1 MTSSA
6 VRRKRFPRI
15 SSIRAAKSR
24 RLIVGGAVM
33 SAAFVAIQPLSNAYA
48 FDNPAPVTLG
58 TSGAFTVLAGSTITN
73 TGNTV
78 ISADAGIGGNLG
90 VSPGSAV
97 TGFPPGVVTPP
108 GMIDAGDATA
118 ANAQTAAGA
127 AYTDAAGRTPDTV
140 FTPVHD
146 LVGQTFTAGVYN
158 DPSSLALSGNV
169 TLDGEG
175 NPDAVFI
182 FQSGSTLA
190 TSASSQVLLTNGAQ
204 ACNVVWAVG
213 SSATLGADSAFSGT
227 ILAQTSATVGDSAQV
242 EGRVLAGSG
251 AVTLANDAIHTPACA
266 PTSGVGTAPI
276 LGSSARGVT
285 LTAFLVGAG
294 LLLVRRRRNARPRS
308 HSLQTNR

>member
-1 MTSSA
+1 
-6 VRRKRFPRI
+6 V
-15 SSIRAAKSR
+15 
-24 RLIVGGAVM
+24 V
-33 SAAFVAIQPLSNAYA
+33 
-48 FDNPAPVTLG
+48 
-58 TSGAFTVLAGSTITN
+58 
-73 TGNTV
+73 
-78 ISADAGIGGNLG
+78 
-90 VSPGSAV
+90 
-97 TGFPPGVVTPP
+97 GFPPGVVTPP
-108 GMIDAGDATA
+108 GVIDAGDATA
-118 ANAQTAAGA
+118 ATAQTAAGA

-204 ACNVVWAVG
+204 ACNVFWAVG